1 MRNLRVAPR
10 TTNIFAIR
18 GYLGKLGDRNIGFCI
33 LLNNDLS
40 GVIFTNDIDTKKKL
54 DDRER
59 KHLQHEL
66 KVYMEQYFK
75 QKLGKGVDY
84 TKIVICDDM
93 LIIRGEGFLTEP
105 EIYIV
110 ETPMG
115 KDVVRAARMQ
125 VAKQHSIDNIPYFE
139 EKLQANAIHQTYD
152 IEPEN
157 DFWIHVV
164 VFDKILT
171 E

>member
-18 GYLGKLGDRNIGFCI
+18 GYLGKLGDRNIGFYI

-84 TKIVICDDM
+84 TKIVIWDDM
-93 LIIRGEGFLTEP
+93 LIIRGEGFLTDP
-105 EIYIV
+105 EKYIV
-110 ETPMG
+110 ATPTG
-115 KDVVRAARMQ
+115 KDLVNSARMQ
-125 VAKQHSIDNIPYFE
+125 VAKQHSIDNLPYLE
-139 EKLQANAIHQTYD
+139 TILGATAIHQTYM
-152 IEPEN
+152 IEAEN
-157 DFWIHVV
+157 DFWMHVV